1 MQTTNTKITLVPG
14 EARGPEYLRMPHAAE
29 RDPLFGLSRTQLY
42 ELVLPSLAND
52 WTPPVRSVV
61 LRRPGAKSGVRL
73 IHVASLRAFI
83 EQHPEPAYQPGS
95 SEGPSSGAASGA
107 ASAP

>member
-1 MQTTNTKITLVPG
+1 MQTTNTKITVIPT
-14 EARGPEYLRMPHAAE
+14 EARGPEYLRMPRAAE

-61 LRRPGAKSGVRL
+61 IRRPGARTGVRL
-73 IHVASLRAFI
+73 IHVVSLRAFI
-83 EQHPEPAYQPGS
+83 EQHLEPVRQTPDAS
-95 SEGPSSGAASGA
+95 SVP
-107 ASAP
+107 P